1 MVNLLAIGINR
12 VEPVFYYIDNQTLVA
27 MTMSQNLRFFWH
39 DLQSLGLFFIP
50 TRPITTIPNMPRV
63 QPVKQK

>member
-1 MVNLLAIGINR
+1 MVTLLAIRINR

-39 DLQSLGLFFIP
+39 DL
-50 TRPITTIPNMPRV
+50 
-63 QPVKQK
+63 